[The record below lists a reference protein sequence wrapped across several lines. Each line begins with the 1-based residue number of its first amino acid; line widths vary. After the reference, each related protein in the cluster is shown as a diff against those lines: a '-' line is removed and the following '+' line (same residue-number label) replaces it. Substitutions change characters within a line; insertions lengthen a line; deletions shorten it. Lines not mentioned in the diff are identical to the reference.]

1 MPAGA
6 ATRFE
11 PREAEMKVMTIA
23 VGKPKRD
30 LAGPISMYEERAARY
45 FTFEA
50 IEVREHRARQGEAR
64 QVMEEE
70 GRRLLARVPAGVEL
84 VALHRGGR
92 AWSSEQLA
100 GYLQE
105 LAVHASPGAAFLIG
119 GAFGL
124 SDAVLQRADH
134 RLSLSAFTMPHE
146 LARLVLAEQ
155 IYRAGT
161 IARGEPYHKAIER

>member
-1 MPAGA
+1 
-6 ATRFE
+6 
-11 PREAEMKVMTIA
+11 MKVMTIA
-23 VGKPKRD
+23 VGRPKGE
-30 LAGPISMYEERAARY
+30 LAAPIALYEERASRY
-45 FTFEA
+45 FSFEA
-50 IEVREHRARQGEAR
+50 IEVKEHRARQGKAR
-64 QVMEEE
+64 QAMEEE
-70 GRRLLARVPAGVEL
+70 GRRLLARAPAGVEL

-100 GYLQE
+100 SYLRE
-105 LAVHASPGAAFLIG
+105 LAIRASPGAAFLIG

-124 SDAVLQRADH
+124 SDEVLQRADR